1 MENKRDLTLIVGAG
15 VAGLTAGY
23 LLAKAGKRCLIVE
36 KEGVAGGQCRSF
48 TLDDIIFDLGPHV
61 LFPNPGAEAEDF
73 IFDLLKNEPLI
84 TRIWKFG
91 IVNGKKSWTM
101 PAGIIELLFYPW
113 TIKKQ
118 ILQSYLKKGHVN
130 PKELISAESDIT
142 AKFGPVY
149 YNEVLGPMI
158 YKKALMAGNL
168 VHADWIARVD
178 RDIRHRKEPFR
189 DPHVGGILHKIK
201 YIFNAMRKKY
211 VYPANGFQSI
221 PDKLIQRYTEAGGEL
236 ILNCKQLDFEKTDDQ
251 ITAVITG
258 GNRYNVENVVWT
270 ASANQLNKV
279 LGNDSL
285 NFHYAD
291 ITNVFLTYE
300 QKHLKNRPMLY
311 VYYTDPSF
319 IFKRV
324 YYPSNIFADNI
335 PDTKEGICLTI
346 HETTETAAMADTQLV
361 DRCVS
366 DIERAGIFKA
376 VDLRKSMVI
385 RLGNSMPLYGL
396 DYETQLQRNFKEI
409 DEKYKNLY
417 SIGRLGGFFFCMTPP
432 AVSQGIK
439 LAKSLLKKGVST
451 HER

>member
-1 MENKRDLTLIVGAG
+1 MEDKRDLTLIVGAG

-23 LLAKAGKRCLIVE
+23 LLAKAGKKCLIVE
-36 KEGVAGGQCRSF
+36 KEAVAGGQCRSF
-48 TLDDIIFDLGPHV
+48 ILDDIIFDLGPHV

-73 IFDLLKNEPLI
+73 IFTLLKDEPLI

-101 PAGIIELLFYPW
+101 PAGILELLFYPW
-113 TIKKQ
+113 IIKKQ
-118 ILQSYLKKGHVN
+118 ILLSYLKKGQVN

-158 YKKALMAGNL
+158 HKKALMTGDL

-178 RDIRHRKEPFR
+178 RDIHHRKEPFR
-189 DPHVGGILHKIK
+189 DPHVGGILHKVK

-211 VYPANGFQSI
+211 VYPANGFQTI
-221 PDKLIQRYTEAGGEL
+221 ADKLLQRYKEAGGEL
-236 ILNCKQLDFEKTDDQ
+236 ILNCKQLEFEKTEDK
-251 ITAVITG
+251 ITAVIVD
-258 GNRYNVENVVWT
+258 GNKHSVENVVWS
-270 ASANQLNKV
+270 ASANQLNTL

-285 NFHYAD
+285 KFHYAD
-291 ITNVFLTYE
+291 ITNVFLTYK
-300 QKHLKNRPMLY
+300 QKRRKKRPLLY

-324 YYPSNIFADNI
+324 YYPSNIFGDKT
-335 PDTKEGICLTI
+335 PDEKEGICVTI
-346 HETTETAAMADTQLV
+346 HETSEIAAMTDTQLV
-361 DRCVS
+361 DKCVS
-366 DIERAGIFKA
+366 DIESAGIFKA
-376 VDLRKSMVI
+376 ANLRKSKVV
-385 RLGNSMPLYGL
+385 RLGNSMPLYSL
-396 DYETQLQRNFKEI
+396 DYETELQRNFMEI
-409 DEKYKNLY
+409 DKKYKNLY

-439 LAKSLLKKGVST
+439 LTNHLLKG